1 MVPPVVGWS
10 PTHRVP
16 DAGLAAWEQPDPAA
30 PSARNLPAGTA
41 VQLVEANGAWARV
54 VMQHGREWWVDGRAL
69 EQLVFTD
76 QKSNAVLDV
85 IAGPGK
91 DMLAVVAVLAVTMA
105 ISHLLA
111 PLLALPGNA
120 LKDAIPRGDCTGE
133 IAGTSAMYVCSV
145 KVGFM
150 TVLGP
155 VLVLVTGLVFRR
167 PLMRQV
173 RKLTLK
179 LPRNSSMFVTPALA
193 TAMFTMVYAS
203 VHSQTSGQNGLVP
216 QRMFPALLGLL
227 TFLAARLRGTVARR
241 FGGAIAARDR
251 IPGLVRAVLA
261 VGLPMVVAYVIM
273 RQDRVTE
280 TAAKEQIVALLT
292 VFLSYSALVPRD
304 GDFLGAAER
313 LLMGKGMS
321 RLRRSVPGSQY
332 VPPGVIPPP

>member
-1 MVPPVVGWS
+1 MGPDAGWA

-16 DAGLAAWEQPDPAA
+16 GDGLAAWERPDPSA
-30 PSARNLPAGTA
+30 PSARQLPAGTA
-41 VQLVEANGAWARV
+41 VQLIESQGAWSRV
-54 VMQHGREWWVDGRAL
+54 GLQHGREWWLDGRAL
-69 EQLVFTD
+69 EPLVFTE
-76 QKSNAVLDV
+76 QRSNAVIDV
-85 IAGPGK
+85 ITGPGK
-91 DMLAVVAVLAVTMA
+91 DMLAVIAVLVVTMA

-111 PLLALPGNA
+111 PILALPGNV

-133 IAGTSAMYVCSV
+133 VAGTSAMYRCSV
-145 KVGFM
+145 KVGFL

-155 VLVLVTGLVFRR
+155 LLALVTSIVFRR

-173 RKLTLK
+173 RKLTAK
-179 LPRNSSMFVTPALA
+179 LPRGSSMFVTPALA

-203 VHSQTSGQNGLVP
+203 VHSQTSSQNGLVP

-241 FGGAIAARDR
+241 FGGAITARDR
-251 IPGLVRAVLA
+251 IPGPLRAVIA
-261 VGLPMVVAYVIM
+261 FGLPMVVAYLIM

-313 LLMGKGMS
+313 LLMGKGMG
-321 RLRRSVPGSQY
+321 RLRRAIPGSRY
-332 VPPGVIPPP
+332 IPPGVIPPP